1 MSAEAGTPFYLEPDF
16 HVAFHPQDSR
26 CPSGNPYDI
35 AQLSP
40 LFFFFVTAKKNLKEI
55 AKGDTT
61 ANGKKRK
68 IERAKEAAK
77 KGRTGKQSVR

>member
-40 LFFFFVTAKKNLKEI
+40 LFFFFCYSKKKFEGDSERRYNCKWKEEEDR
-55 AKGDTT
+55 KGE
-61 ANGKKRK
+61 GSC
-68 IERAKEAAK
+68 EE
-77 KGRTGKQSVR
+77 GPYQ